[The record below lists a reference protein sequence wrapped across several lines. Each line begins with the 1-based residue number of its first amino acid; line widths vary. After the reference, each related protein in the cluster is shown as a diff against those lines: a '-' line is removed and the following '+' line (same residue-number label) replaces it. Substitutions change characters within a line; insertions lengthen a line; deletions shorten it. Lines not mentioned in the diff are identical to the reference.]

1 MEMINPDINQR
12 NSERWIASSLS
23 EFRNYE
29 LMEIIKGSLMT
40 LSTWIH
46 SCINARVS
54 GSHVKIRDL
63 IME

>member
-1 MEMINPDINQR
+1 MEMINPTINQR
-12 NSERWIASSLS
+12 NSERWIDSSLS

-29 LMEIIKGSLMT
+29 LMEIIKGSLMA
-40 LSTWIH
+40 LSTWIQ

-54 GSHVKIRDL
+54 GSHVEIRDL